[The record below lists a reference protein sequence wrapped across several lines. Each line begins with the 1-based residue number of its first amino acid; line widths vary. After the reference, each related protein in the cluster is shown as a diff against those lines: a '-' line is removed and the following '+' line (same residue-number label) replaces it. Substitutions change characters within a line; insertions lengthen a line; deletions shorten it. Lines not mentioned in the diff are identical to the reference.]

1 MSEETVFA
9 PSAITDTNL
18 ARLAEE
24 ESVLCEQRLLELCD
38 TVDAALDVAESLRES
53 ELDAYEILALLD
65 GGLSAREPRLSALI
79 ADEDIELVRRTLS
92 AASWRDRA
100 YIGRLLSH
108 EALRRGLPFTEGELL
123 SGEREG
129 GDVRVVYVRNAYSDE
144 AFDVLSQEL
153 TNARVKYSST
163 FRECVEAVAS
173 GNADICLL
181 PLEERGGVRV
191 STVSEL
197 IYRYDLRISAVT
209 PVFGYDGLADLKYA
223 ALSRRGRLPTMTD
236 GDDRYIELRIGSDG
250 ATSLAELLYVAAI
263 YGMSTYRVNTMTFN
277 IEGDERSFYSVLL
290 RDEVRDITALLT
302 YLTLFV
308 DDYTVVGVYKN
319 IE

>member
-9 PSAITDTNL
+9 PSIITDTNL

-24 ESVLCEQRLLELCD
+24 ESVLCEQRLLELGD
-38 TVDAALDVAESLRES
+38 IVDSALNVAEGLRDS
-53 ELDAYEILALLD
+53 DLDAYEILALLG
-65 GGLSAREPRLSALI
+65 GGLSVHEPRLSSLI
-79 ADEDIELVRRTLS
+79 AEDDLELIHRTLA

-100 YIGRLLSH
+100 YIGRLMSH
-108 EALRRGLPFTEGELL
+108 EAIRRGLPFTEGELL
-123 SGEREG
+123 GDGRDGENARI
-129 GDVRVVYVRNAYSDE
+129 VYVRNAYSDE

-153 TNARVKYSST
+153 ADARVRYLSN
-163 FRECVEAVAS
+163 FRECVEAVSS

-181 PLEERGGVRV
+181 PLEERGGVRI

-197 IYRYDLRISAVT
+197 IYRYDLRIGAVT

-223 ALSRRGRLPTMTD
+223 ALTRCGRLPTLAD
-236 GDDRYIELRIGSDG
+236 GDDRYIELRIGFSG
-250 ATSLAELLYVAAI
+250 GTTLAELLYVAEI
-263 YGMSTYRVNTMTFN
+263 YGMSIYRVNTMTFN
-277 IEGDERSFYSVLL
+277 IEGDERTFYSVLL
-290 RDEVRDITALLT
+290 RDEPRDITALLT